1 MFQKVEKLSEAANR
15 NVRDALIED
24 LGSGDLSAGILTK
37 RKVFAK
43 LVCKSDEAVL
53 AGQLWFE
60 QCFKFLDKSIEI
72 IWLRKDGD
80 LIKKNDTVCRIEGNN
95 LPILSG
101 ERSAINFLQVLSSV
115 STKTKKY
122 VTLLKDLDLTSC
134 AVLDTRKT
142 IPGLRL
148 AQKYAVRVGGG
159 KNQRFGLWDSILIKE
174 NHIISVGGL
183 KRLLGRNLSN
193 KLDDHVNLN
202 VQIEVENLDEF
213 EYVKTV
219 GIKNILLDNFSID
232 DLNQA
237 VKANDKNLILEASGE
252 IGLYNFKDI
261 ALTGVSRISIGD
273 LTKNIDAIDF
283 SLRFA

>member
-37 RKVFAK
+37 KKVFAK

-115 STKTKKY
+115 STRTKKY

>member
-37 RKVFAK
+37 KKVFAK

-115 STKTKKY
+115 STRTKRY

>member
-37 RKVFAK
+37 KKVFAK

-115 STKTKKY
+115 STRTKKY

-237 VKANDKNLILEASGE
+237 VKANDKDLILEASGE

>member
-1 MFQKVEKLSEAANR
+1 V
-15 NVRDALIED
+15 
-24 LGSGDLSAGILTK
+24 
-37 RKVFAK
+37 
-43 LVCKSDEAVL
+43 
-53 AGQLWFE
+53 
-60 QCFKFLDKSIEI
+60 
-72 IWLRKDGD
+72 
-80 LIKKNDTVCRIEGNN
+80 
-95 LPILSG
+95 PILSG

-115 STKTKKY
+115 STRTKRY

-134 AVLDTRKT
+134 VVLDTRKT

-193 KLDDHVNLN
+193 NLDKHFYLN
-202 VQIEVENLDEF
+202 VQIEVENLEEF

-219 GIKNILLDNFSID
+219 GIKNILLDNFSIE

-237 VKANDKNLILEASGE
+237 VKANDSNLILEASGE
-252 IGLYNFKDI
+252 IGLYNFEDI

-273 LTKNIDAIDF
+273 LTKNIDSIDF
-283 SLRFA
+283 SLRFAE